1 VEGKSVPTAFVL
13 VNTDIGS
20 ELDVLREIKK
30 LDGVEEAIAVYGVY
44 DIVVRVVSGSME
56 ALKQTITWDIRK
68 LPNVRATLTMIVN
81 ENKAT
86 ADKPAVMHDDLALT
100 V

>member
-1 VEGKSVPTAFVL
+1 MPTAFVL

-30 LDGVEEAIAVYGVY
+30 LDGVEEALAVYGVY

-81 ENKAT
+81 ENKAP
-86 ADKPAVMHDDLALT
+86 ADKPAAMPDLVLT
-100 V
+100 A